1 MQSRNNNVVSNQR
14 LADRLM
20 AEGLL
25 RPDGHATVMAHVGLH
40 NTRVEDCVVEL
51 GLMSEAD
58 LLRYVSTMHG
68 TRFVS
73 TEKLYKAGFDPNI
86 LQLVPRKLAEQGC
99 VFPVMVDEVK
109 RSITVVTPDPQDLQM
124 LNEVKVA
131 AGVREVTAIVGRP
144 ATVRAAIARAYQNDP
159 TPFASLMRG
168 GPPGGLSV
176 QRFGSNPDEQVV
188 VHTVPVGGRQVPN
201 MELSS
206 MMTGVAVPVATS
218 MPAPAAAPA
227 LAPPPPP
234 PPAAPP
240 SAPAAPPAGPAAFQR
255 PSAAPR
261 IEDDAARRTGRRAG
275 DAPEVPAPPVTL
287 TTDYVETLNV
297 MITLLENSRPDLRG
311 HSAQCARLVKRICDR
326 MGLPPAQTVAYVVAA
341 YLHDIGKAGTYH
353 LTALNV
359 SEYDGHRTAAQK
371 VFNVPDRFLQA
382 VGLHTDTK
390 SAVKAMYERFDGR
403 GFPLGV
409 GGKDIPLG
417 GRILAVADSY
427 IDITVNPR
435 NPARRQL
442 SPSEAVAFLDKHRG
456 TVFDPTILDIVKTE
470 VAGENLRAKI
480 LAERNNVLLVDPDP
494 EDSTILE
501 LRLIEAGFDVRLART
516 YQQAVHELKSREFST
531 VISEV
536 DLDADDAGLSLRS
549 AAAGEDWGQRVMVWI
564 IHTRKTDR
572 QLAEIVFEL
581 GVDDLVSKPTPAE
594 VLVTKLRQLI
604 ERKRSKSAAATKAP
618 RGVSGSLAEMGL
630 PDVIQI
636 LWHGRK
642 TCTVRIKA
650 AKGAGDIGFSE
661 GQIVD
666 ARYAGKRGE
675 DAFYS
680 MLAIKDGDFH
690 IDADAVPTERT
701 IDVSPEG
708 LLLEG
713 MRRLDEGLV

>member
-1 MQSRNNNVVSNQR
+1 MQSRNNNTFPNQR

-20 AEGLL
+20 AEGHL
-25 RPDGHATVMAHVGLH
+25 RADEHATVMTHVGLH
-40 NTRVEDCVVEL
+40 NSRVEDAVIEV
-51 GLMSEAD
+51 GLMSEVD

-86 LQLVPRKLAEQGC
+86 LQLVPRKLAEQAC
-99 VFPVMVDEVK
+99 VFPVMVDQVK
-109 RSITVVTPDPQDLQM
+109 RALTVVTPDPQDLLM

-131 AGVREVTAIVGRP
+131 AGVREVSAIIGRP
-144 ATVRAAIARAYQNDP
+144 AAVRAAIARAYQNDP
-159 TPFASLMRG
+159 TPFATLMRG
-168 GPPGGLSV
+168 VQAMQV
-176 QRFGSNPDEQVV
+176 QRFGSNPDDHPPLV
-188 VHTVPVGGRQVPN
+188 VHTVPVGGRQAPN
-201 MELSS
+201 MMLSP
-206 MMTGVAVPVATS
+206 MLAGVAMPITPVAS
-218 MPAPAAAPA
+218 
-227 LAPPPPP
+227 APPP
-234 PPAAPP
+234 ALPP
-240 SAPAAPPAGPAAFQR
+240 SAPAPASAAPAVFQR
-255 PSAAPR
+255 PAPR
-261 IEDDAARRTGRRAG
+261 SEEDAARRAGRRPG
-275 DAPEVPAPPVTL
+275 HDDSDAQALPPVTL

-297 MITLLENSRPDLRG
+297 MVTLLENVRPDLRG
-311 HSAQCARLVKRICDR
+311 HSAQCARLVKRTCDR
-326 MGLPPAQTVAYVVAA
+326 VGLPPVQTVAYVVAA

-359 SEYDGHRTAAQK
+359 SEYDGHRAAAQK

-382 VGLHTDTK
+382 VQLHAETK
-390 SAVKAMYERFDGR
+390 SALRSMYERFDGR
-403 GFPLGV
+403 GFPGGI
-409 GGKDIPLG
+409 GGKDVPLG
-417 GRILAVADSY
+417 GRILAVVDSY
-427 IDITVNPR
+427 ADITVNPR
-435 NPARRQL
+435 NPARRLL
-442 SPSEAVAFLDKHRG
+442 SPSEAVAFLDRHRG

-501 LRLIEAGFDVRLART
+501 LRLIEAGFDVRLVRT
-516 YQQAVHELKSREFST
+516 FQQAVHELKSREYST

-549 AAAGEDWGQRVMVWI
+549 TAAGEEWGQRVMVWI

-604 ERKRSKSAAATKAP
+604 ERKRSRNAFATKAP

-642 TCTVRIKA
+642 TCTVRLKA

-675 DAFYS
+675 DAFYA
-680 MLAIKDGDFH
+680 MLAIKEGDFH
-690 IDADAVPTERT
+690 IDADAAPTEQT

>member
-1 MQSRNNNVVSNQR
+1 
-14 LADRLM
+14 M

-25 RPDGHATVMAHVGLH
+25 RPDGHATVMAHVGLLS
-40 NTRVEDCVVEL
+40 TRVEDAVLEL
-51 GLMSEAD
+51 GLMNEAD

-86 LQLVPRKLAEQGC
+86 LQLVPRKLAEQAC
-99 VFPVMVDEVK
+99 VFPVMVDEVN
-109 RSITVVTPDPQDLQM
+109 RSITVVTPDPQDLLM

-131 AGVREVTAIVGRP
+131 AGVREVAAIVGRP
-144 ATVRAAIARAYQNDP
+144 AAVRAAIARAYQNDP
-159 TPFASLMRG
+159 TPFATLMRG
-168 GPPGGLSV
+168 GAPGGLSV

-188 VHTVPVGGRQVPN
+188 VHAVAVGSRQAPN

-206 MMTGVAVPVATS
+206 MMTGVAMPVGGA
-218 MPAPAAAPA
+218 APAAPAPPPPA
-227 LAPPPPP
+227 PPPAPPPPP
-234 PPAAPP
+234 P
-240 SAPAAPPAGPAAFQR
+240 SAPAAAGPAVFQR
-255 PSAAPR
+255 PSALPRGEEEAPR
-261 IEDDAARRTGRRAG
+261 RAGRRAG
-275 DAPEVPAPPVTL
+275 DGPEVAPAPPVTL

-297 MITLLENSRPDLRG
+297 MITLLENTRPDLRG

-326 MGLPPAQTVAYVVAA
+326 MGLPPAQTVANVVAA

-382 VGLHTDTK
+382 VGLHADTK

-403 GFPLGV
+403 GFPLGL

-417 GRILAVADSY
+417 GRILAVVDSY
-427 IDITVNPR
+427 VDVTVNPR
-435 NPARRQL
+435 NPARRL
-442 SPSEAVAFLDKHRG
+442 LGPSEAVAFLDKHRG

-501 LRLIEAGFDVRLART
+501 LRLIEAGFDVRLARS
-516 YQQAVHELKSREFST
+516 YQQAVQELKSREFST

-572 QLAEIVFEL
+572 QLAELVFEL

-604 ERKRSKSAAATKAP
+604 ERKRAKSATATKAP

-642 TCTVRIKA
+642 TCTVRLKA

-675 DAFYS
+675 EAFYS
-680 MLAIKDGDFH
+680 MLAIKEGDFH